1 MKVLKFGGTSVGSAT
16 SIKTVSDI
24 IASYHRNQVRCAVV
38 VSAMGGVT
46 DRLIT
51 LSQQAAAGD
60 ESYIDALK
68 ALEKHHFDT
77 VRELINVHAQSRV
90 FAFLKNLFNEL
101 DDLLHGTFLLRE
113 RSPRT
118 LDLALSFGERLSAYL
133 ISQYMKELG
142 IDAQFLDAR
151 QLIRTDAVFNAAKV
165 DFQATDHNIQEYF
178 ASNEAL
184 QIITGFVAST
194 EENETTTLGRG
205 GSDYTASIF
214 GASLEAEE
222 IEIWTDVDGVM
233 TADPR
238 QVKNAFSLEAI
249 SYLEAM
255 EMSHFGAKVI
265 YPPTIQ
271 PVLSRNIPL
280 RIRNTFNR
288 EFPGTLITRNPY
300 TVSGD
305 SNEKIMSV
313 KGISS
318 IKEVAL
324 LSLQG
329 SGMIGI
335 PGISSRLFGALARNK
350 INVIIITQASSEHS
364 ISFAVSPG
372 DARAAKQAMDDE
384 FAIEISTGKIEDAI
398 IESHLSIV
406 AIIGENM
413 RKTPGIS
420 GKLFNA
426 LGRNGINVRAI
437 AQGSS
442 EVNLTVVISQRNL
455 SKALNT
461 VHEAFFLSETKTLN
475 VFMTGLGLIGGTL
488 LKQITQQDDYL
499 LEHRLLRINFIGI
512 INSRKM
518 LINDQGI
525 DISQWQQTLD
535 AEGEV
540 SDMALFVRKMK
551 ELNLPNSVFLDCTS
565 SEDVIKYY
573 QEILQSAISIITPN
587 KLANSG
593 AYVSYRQ
600 LKQTAMSAGVK
611 FLYETNVGAGLP
623 VIRVLQDLKD
633 SGDMIYKI
641 EGVLSGT
648 LSYIFNSFKKGH
660 KFSEVVKE
668 AQQRGYTEPDPRED
682 LNGRDVARKILILA
696 REVGIKLEPED
707 VKVENIL
714 PQKCVEASSVETFFQ
729 ALEEVDDEME
739 VRRKKA
745 EAAGEKLRFI
755 ARLEEAR
762 ASVELLSVSDEH
774 PFYGLSGSDN
784 IISYTTARY
793 RERPLV
799 VKGPGAGAE
808 VTAAGVFAELISISN
823 YLYQ

>member
-1 MKVLKFGGTSVGSAT
+1 MKVLKFGGTSVGTAKN
-16 SIKTVSDI
+16 IKTVAHI
-24 IASYHRNQVRCAVV
+24 VASYHRHQVRCAVV

-46 DRLIT
+46 DRLIH
-51 LSQQAAAGD
+51 LSQQAATSD
-60 ESYIDALK
+60 ESYLK
-68 ALEKHHFDT
+68 ALKELEKQHFDT
-77 VRELINVHAQSRV
+77 ARELINVQAQSRV
-90 FAFLKNLFNEL
+90 FAFLKTLFNEL

-142 IDAQFLDAR
+142 IDSQFLDAR
-151 QLIRTDAVFNAAKV
+151 QLVRTDTAFNAARV
-165 DFQATDHNIQEYF
+165 DFAATDHNIQQYF
-178 ASNEAL
+178 SSHRAL
-184 QIITGFVAST
+184 QVITGFIAAT
-194 EENETTTLGRG
+194 HDNETTTLGRG

-214 GASLEAEE
+214 GAALDAEE
-222 IEIWTDVDGVM
+222 IEIWTDVNGVM
-233 TADPR
+233 TADPK

-280 RIRNTFNR
+280 RIRNTFNQD
-288 EFPGTLITRNPY
+288 FPGTLISRNPY
-300 TVSGD
+300 TSSHD
-305 SNEKIMSV
+305 NNERLLAV

-335 PGISSRLFGALARNK
+335 PGISSRLFGALARHQV
-350 INVIIITQASSEHS
+350 NVIIITQASSEHS
-364 ISFAVSPG
+364 ITFAVSPG
-372 DARAAKQAMDDE
+372 DADAAQQAMDAE
-384 FAIEISTGKIEDAI
+384 FAIEIGSGKVDSAI
-398 IESHLSIV
+398 VETQLSIM

-420 GKLFNA
+420 SKLFSA

-442 EVNLTVVISQRNL
+442 EVNLTVVISKRNL

-475 VFMTGLGLIGGTL
+475 VFMTGLGLIGSTL
-488 LKQITQQDDYL
+488 LKQINQQLSYL
-499 LEHRLLRINFIGI
+499 FEHRLLHINCIGI
-512 INSRKM
+512 ANSRKM
-518 LINDQGI
+518 LIHEDGI
-525 DISQWQQTLD
+525 QVGQWQSDLD
-535 AEGEV
+535 KHGV
-540 SDMALFVRKMK
+540 TSDMTIFVRQMK

-565 SEDVIKYY
+565 SEDVIKFY

-593 AYVSYRQ
+593 TFVNYQQ
-600 LKQTAMSAGVK
+600 LKQTAMRAGVQ

-633 SGDMIYKI
+633 SGDKIYKI

-648 LSYIFNSFKKGH
+648 LSYIFNSFKEGR
-660 KFSEVVKE
+660 KFSEVVRE
-668 AQQRGYTEPDPRED
+668 AQQKGFTEPDPRED
-682 LNGRDVARKILILA
+682 LNGMDVARKILILA
-696 REVGIKLEPED
+696 REVGIALEPED
-707 VKVENIL
+707 VTVQNIL
-714 PQKCVEASSVETFFQ
+714 PVKCLEAPTVDDFFET
-729 ALEEVDDEME
+729 LKEVDDEME
-739 VRRKKA
+739 GRRQQA
-745 EAAGEKLRFI
+745 EAAGEKLRFV
-755 ARLEEAR
+755 ASLEDAK
-762 ASVELLSVSDEH
+762 ASVELLSVGDDH
-774 PFYGLSGSDN
+774 PFHGLSGSDN

-793 RERPLV
+793 WERPLV

-808 VTAAGVFAELISISN
+808 VTAAGVFAELISTSN
-823 YLYQ
+823 FLYQ

>member
-1 MKVLKFGGTSVGSAT
+1 MKVLKFGGTSVGSAS
-16 SIKTVSDI
+16 SIKTVADI
-24 IASYHRNQVRCAVV
+24 VASYHRNQVQCAVV
-38 VSAMGGVT
+38 VSAMSGVT
-46 DRLIT
+46 DRLIA
-51 LSQQAAAGD
+51 LSQQAAVGD
-60 ESYIDALK
+60 EAYLDALK
-68 ALEKHHFDT
+68 ELEKYHFDAA
-77 VRELINVHAQSRV
+77 RELISVHAQSRV
-90 FAFLKNLFNEL
+90 FAFLKTLFNEL

-113 RSPRT
+113 RSART
-118 LDLALSFGERLSAYL
+118 LDLVLSFGERLSAYL

-142 IDAQFLDAR
+142 IDTQFLDAR
-151 QLIRTDAVFNAAKV
+151 TVIRTDADFNAAKV
-165 DFQATDHNIQEYF
+165 DFTATNQQIAAYF
-178 ASNEAL
+178 DNNKAL

-194 EENETTTLGRG
+194 AENETTTLGRG

-214 GASLEAEE
+214 GAALNAEE
-222 IEIWTDVDGVM
+222 VEIWTDVDGVM

-271 PVLSRNIPL
+271 PVLSQNIPL

-288 EFPGTLITRNPY
+288 EFPGTLISRNPY
-300 TVSGD
+300 ATAAASP
-305 SNEKIMSV
+305 EKSMAV

-335 PGISSRLFGALARNK
+335 PGISSRLFSALARRR

-364 ISFAVSPG
+364 ITFAVSPA
-372 DARAAKQAMDDE
+372 DAQAAQQAMDEE
-384 FAIEISTGKIEDAI
+384 FANEVAAGKVDKAI
-398 IESHLSIV
+398 VESHLSIV

-420 GKLFNA
+420 GKLFSS

-475 VFMTGLGLIGGTL
+475 VFMAGLGLIGSTL
-488 LKQITQQDDYL
+488 LKQIAQQSDYL
-499 LEHRLLRINFIGI
+499 YENRLLRINFIGI
-512 INSRKM
+512 INSRHM
-518 LINDQGI
+518 LLNEKGI
-525 DISQWQQTLD
+525 DTADWKNELQNT
-535 AEGEV
+535 GEA
-540 SDMALFVRKMK
+540 SDMGIFVRKMK
-551 ELNLPNSVFLDCTS
+551 ELNLPNSVFVDCTS
-565 SEDVIKYY
+565 SEYVIKYY
-573 QEILQSAISIITPN
+573 QEILQSAVSIITPN

-593 AYVSYRQ
+593 SYKNYLQ
-600 LKQTAMSAGVK
+600 LKQTAMRSGVK

-633 SGDMIYKI
+633 SGDKIYKV

-648 LSYIFNSFKKGH
+648 LSYIFNSFTEGR

-668 AQQRGYTEPDPRED
+668 AQQKGYTEPDPRED
-682 LNGRDVARKILILA
+682 LNGMDVARKILILS
-696 REVGIKLEPED
+696 REIGLELEPED
-707 VKVENIL
+707 ISIENIL
-714 PQKCVEASSVETFFQ
+714 PQKCLEASSIEDFFVALAATDADMEDRRRQ
-729 ALEEVDDEME
+729 A
-739 VRRKKA
+739 A
-745 EAAGEKLRFI
+745 EAGQRLRFV
-755 ARLEEAR
+755 ARLESSK
-762 ASVELLSVSDEH
+762 ASVQLLAVDDTH

-793 RERPLV
+793 KERPLV

-823 YLYQ
+823 FLYQ

>member
-1 MKVLKFGGTSVGSAT
+1 MKVLKFGGTSVGSAD
-16 SIKTVSDI
+16 SIKTVADI
-24 IASYHRNQVRCAVV
+24 VASYHRNQVRCAVV

-46 DRLIT
+46 DRLIA
-51 LSQQAAAGD
+51 LSQQAAGGD
-60 ESYIDALK
+60 ESYLDALK
-68 ALEKHHFDT
+68 DLEKHHFDT
-77 VRELINVHAQSRV
+77 ARELINVQAQSRV
-90 FAFLKNLFNEL
+90 FAFLKTLFNEL

-118 LDLALSFGERLSAYL
+118 LDLVLSFGERLSAYL

-151 QLIRTDAVFNAAKV
+151 EVVRTNAAFNAAKV
-165 DFQATDHNIQEYF
+165 DFQATNRNIREYF
-178 ASNEAL
+178 NSNKAL

-214 GASLEAEE
+214 GAALGADE

-271 PVLSRNIPL
+271 PVLSANIPL

-288 EFPGTLITRNPY
+288 DFPGTLISRNPY
-300 TVSGD
+300 TASTE
-305 SNEKIMSV
+305 SSERLLSV

-318 IKEVAL
+318 IKDVAL

-335 PGISSRLFGALARNK
+335 PGISSRLFSALARNK

-364 ISFAVSPG
+364 ITFAVSPA
-372 DARAAKQAMDDE
+372 DAQAAQEAMDEE
-384 FAIEISTGKIEDAI
+384 FANEIEAGKIEKAI
-398 IESHLSIV
+398 VETQLSIL

-420 GKLFNA
+420 GKLFSA
-426 LGRNGINVRAI
+426 LGRNGVNVRAI

-488 LKQITQQDDYL
+488 LKQITQQSEYL
-499 LEHRLLRINFIGI
+499 LENRLLRINFIGI
-512 INSRKM
+512 SNSRRM

-525 DISQWQQTLD
+525 DIANWQQTLES
-535 AEGEV
+535 EGEAG
-540 SDMALFVRKMK
+540 DMAIFVRKMK
-551 ELNLPNSVFLDCTS
+551 ELNLTNSVFLDCTS

-593 AYVSYRQ
+593 SFINYLQ
-600 LKQTAMSAGVK
+600 LKQTAMRAGVK
-611 FLYETNVGAGLP
+611 FMYETNVGAGLP

-633 SGDMIYKI
+633 SGDKIYKI

-648 LSYIFNSFKKGH
+648 LSYIFNSFKEGRR
-660 KFSEVVKE
+660 FSEVVRE
-668 AQQRGYTEPDPRED
+668 AQQKGYTEPDPRED
-682 LNGRDVARKILILA
+682 LNGMDVARKILILA
-696 REVGIKLEPED
+696 REVGLELEPED
-707 VKVENIL
+707 VSVENIL
-714 PQKCVEASSVETFFQ
+714 PRKCLEADSVEAFFQ
-729 ALEEVDDEME
+729 TLEEVDDQME
-739 VRRKKA
+739 ARRKQA
-745 EAAGEKLRFI
+745 EAAGEKLRFV
-755 ARLEEAR
+755 ARLEDKK
-762 ASVELLSVSDEH
+762 ASVALLSVNEEH

-784 IISYTTARY
+784 IISYTTGRY
-793 RERPLV
+793 KERPLV

-808 VTAAGVFAELISISN
+808 VTAAGVFAEMISISHF
-823 YLYQ
+823 LYQ